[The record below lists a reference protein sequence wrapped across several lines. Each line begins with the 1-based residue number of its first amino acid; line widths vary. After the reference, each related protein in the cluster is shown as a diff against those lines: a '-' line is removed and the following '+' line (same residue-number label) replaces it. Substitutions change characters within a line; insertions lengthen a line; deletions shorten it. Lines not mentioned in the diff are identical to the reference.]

1 MGLFEGI
8 KVLDFTNNAAGPVCV
23 TMLADFGADV
33 IKVERPVVGDDIRGF
48 APKLDNVG
56 LNFLFYN
63 RGKKSITIALD
74 DPEGIE
80 IIKKIIPDMDVVVES
95 FRPGVMKKFNLD
107 YESIKEIKPDII
119 YCSIS
124 AYGQTGPY
132 SKKPGYDLI
141 AQALCGVMD
150 MTGEPDAPPQKS
162 GFILGDYVGAMN
174 AYGAIASALYY
185 RQVSGKGQH
194 IDYALLDGMVAMNN
208 FVELAYTGV
217 SQSRIGAHHSAIC
230 PYGVYSG
237 KKGQCVTI
245 CAPNNKLWTQLTAL
259 IGQEELGMDERFATG
274 PARIK
279 NLKMVIEILETW
291 LQGFDNIEDAV
302 AILDQGGIPCAKVKT
317 AKDLLGDEHLIARG
331 MITEID
337 TPPSVTKFDKLKT
350 RGVWIH
356 MSETPGSISRAPDL
370 GEHNYEIL
378 QQYGLS
384 REKISELQGRWK
396 NN

>member
-1 MGLFEGI
+1 MGLFSGV

-23 TMLADFGADV
+23 SMLADFGADV
-33 IKVERPVVGDDIRGF
+33 VKVERPVVGDDIRGF
-48 APKLDNVG
+48 APKLDGVG

-74 DPEGIE
+74 DPDGID
-80 IIKKIIPDMDVVVES
+80 IVKKIIPDMDVIVES
-95 FRPGVMKKFNLD
+95 FRPGIMKKFGLD
-107 YESIKEIKPDII
+107 YESVKAIKPDII

-132 SKKPGYDLI
+132 AKKPGYDLI

-162 GFILGDYVGAMN
+162 GFILGDYIGAMN
-174 AYGAIASALYY
+174 AYGAIAGALYHK
-185 RQVSGKGQH
+185 QNSGKGQY

-208 FVELAYTGV
+208 FIELAYTGV

-230 PYGVYSG
+230 PYGVYNG
-237 KKGQCVTI
+237 KEGQCVTI
-245 CAPNNKLWTQLTAL
+245 CAPNNKLWNKLAEL
-259 IGQEELGMDERFATG
+259 IGKPELGEDERFSTG

-279 NLKMVIEILETW
+279 NLKTVVDIIETW
-291 LQGFDNIEDAV
+291 LKSFEDIETAAD
-302 AILDQGGIPCAKVKT
+302 ILDSGGIPCAKVKT
-317 AKDLLGDEHLIARG
+317 AKDLLTDEHLIARG
-331 MITEID
+331 MITEVD
-337 TPPSVTKFDKLKT
+337 TPPSITKFDRLKT

-370 GEHNYEIL
+370 GEHNHEVL
-378 QQYGLS
+378 VKYGLS
-384 REKISELQGRWK
+384 PEHITELQERWK
-396 NN
+396 NK